1 MAADDGFEI
10 EGMEFDSREERLAF
24 VAMCL
29 LNTTYSIRQ
38 TEFPS
43 HMRAILS
50 VRINDAIK
58 RGLTDPTEIAMDA
71 LRAEG
76 ISASY
81 KVSGEIG
88 YIVID
93 DDA

>member
-1 MAADDGFEI
+1 MSVEHDLQHPADRVPEPHAGDPFG
-10 EGMEFDSREERLAF
+10 A
-24 VAMCL
+24 V
-29 LNTTYSIRQ
+29 
-38 TEFPS
+38 
-43 HMRAILS
+43 
-50 VRINDAIK
+50 NDAIK